1 MGGPRLRAAFAASLI
16 ALAAS
21 LVAASPALDPLRGL
35 SIDILTALRWRIYGN
50 SQPPE
55 TSAAVVVALDE
66 ETFRT
71 PPFDGTPTV
80 TWTRE
85 IGEVLTAIIDGG
97 ARVVGF
103 DIIFPTSIEQS
114 AVPFGE
120 RTLGARV
127 RGFDRDYLRS
137 LALGARAG
145 KVVLGDLQHQDRPP

>member
-1 MGGPRLRAAFAASLI
+1 MDGPRLRAAFAAFLI

-21 LVAASPALDPLRGL
+21 LVAASPALDPLRGW
-35 SIDILTALRWRIYGN
+35 SIDILTALRWRVCGN

-55 TSAAVVVALDE
+55 ASPAVVVALDE

-85 IGEVLTAIIDGG
+85 IAEVLTAIIDGG

-103 DIIFPTSIEQS
+103 DIVFPTSIEQS
-114 AVPFGE
+114 AVPFGQQ
-120 RTLGARV
+120 TLGARV
-127 RGFDRDYLRS
+127 RGFDRDYLR
-137 LALGARAG
+137 ARA
-145 KVVLGDLQHQDRPP
+145 PPSDSGATSARSMSTPTPTA